1 MIFATVLRGGREYTQ
16 EHVHKLRD
24 MVQQHAPNM
33 DFVCLTD
40 SSPQCNRITLTKNY
54 PGWWA
59 KMELFKLQGPV
70 LYMDLDTI
78 ICGDIS
84 HWLDQIKDNKFVILR
99 DVYRDKRDPHAMQ
112 SSIMYWSGDMS
123 DIWEEFSSNPDFS
136 HPNGDQGWLE
146 QHLDDVAYIQDF
158 TDDVV
163 SYKAHIKN
171 GYPKH
176 KATVIFF
183 HGKPRPWEQ
192 RDVAY

>member
-1 MIFATVLRGGREYTQ
+1 MIFATVLRGGREYTV

-24 MVQQHAPNM
+24 MVQEHAPEM
-33 DFVCLTD
+33 QFVCLTD
-40 SSPQCNRITLTKNY
+40 SSPQCERIPLEKNY

-70 LYMDLDTI
+70 LYMDLDTV
-78 ICGDIS
+78 ICGDMSYWI
-84 HWLDQIKDNKFVILR
+84 DQIEHSNFAILR
-99 DVYRDKRDPHAMQ
+99 DVYRGEREPYAMQ

-123 DIWEEFSSNPDFS
+123 DVWEEFSANPDFS

-146 QHLDDVAYIQDF
+146 QHLDNVAYIQDF

-163 SYKAHIKN
+163 SYKAHIQK
-171 GYPKH
+171 GYDKH
-176 KATVIFF
+176 KASVIFF

-192 RDVAY
+192 RDVPY

>member
-1 MIFATVLRGGREYTQ
+1 MIFATVLRGGREYTV

-24 MVQQHAPNM
+24 MVQEHAPEM
-33 DFVCLTD
+33 QFVCLTD
-40 SSPQCNRITLTKNY
+40 SSPQCERIPLEKNY

-70 LYMDLDTI
+70 LYMDLDTV
-78 ICGDIS
+78 ICGDMS
-84 HWLDQIKDNKFVILR
+84 YWLDQIKHSNFAILR
-99 DVYRDKRDPHAMQ
+99 DVYRGEREPYAMQ

-123 DIWEEFSSNPDFS
+123 DIWEEFSANPDFS

-146 QHLDDVAYIQDF
+146 QHLDDVLYIQDV

-163 SYKAHIKN
+163 SYKAHIQK
-171 GYPKH
+171 GYDKH
-176 KATVIFF
+176 KASVIFF

-192 RDVAY
+192 RDVPY

>member
-1 MIFATVLRGGREYTQ
+1 MIFATVLRGGREYTV

-24 MVQQHAPNM
+24 MVQEHAPEM
-33 DFVCLTD
+33 QFVCLTD
-40 SSPQCNRITLTKNY
+40 SSPQCERIPLEKNY

-70 LYMDLDTI
+70 LYMDLDTV
-78 ICGDIS
+78 ICGDMS
-84 HWLDQIKDNKFVILR
+84 HWIDQIKHSNFAILR
-99 DVYRDKRDPHAMQ
+99 DVYRGEREPYAMQ

-123 DIWEEFSSNPDFS
+123 DIWEEFSANSDFS

-146 QHLDDVAYIQDF
+146 QHLGDVLYIQDV

-163 SYKAHIKN
+163 SYKAHIQK
-171 GYPKH
+171 GYDKH
-176 KATVIFF
+176 KANVIFF

-192 RDVAY
+192 TDVPY